1 VKADL
6 ICTLCPMGCSL
17 RVEHDDRRVFA
28 TEGNRCKRGLEYAEH
43 EIFHPERVVTT
54 TVRILGGGPPLL
66 PVKTARGVPKAL
78 CVPVVME
85 ASRLIVHA
93 PIKAGE
99 VILPDILNTG
109 VELIATRSIEAS
121 EKE

>member
-1 VKADL
+1 MKVDL
-6 ICTLCPMGCSL
+6 ICTLCPMGCNLS
-17 RVEHDDRRVFA
+17 VVHDARRILA
-28 TEGNRCKRGLEYAEH
+28 AEGNRCKRGVEYAEH
-43 EIFHPERVVTT
+43 EVFRPERVVTT

-78 CVPVVME
+78 CVAVVRE
-85 ASRLIVHA
+85 ASGLVVHA

-99 VILPDILNTG
+99 VIVPDILNTG
-109 VELIATRSIEAS
+109 VQLVATRSIGVS